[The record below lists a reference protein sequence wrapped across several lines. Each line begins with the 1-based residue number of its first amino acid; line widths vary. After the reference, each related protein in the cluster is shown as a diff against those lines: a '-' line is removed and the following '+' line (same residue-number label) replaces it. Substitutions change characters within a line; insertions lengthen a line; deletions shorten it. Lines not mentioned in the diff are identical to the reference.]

1 MEAEQNKELCRVLID
16 HVKRYPL
23 MEPCDAVK
31 LIFQNEF
38 GGEHLLTEPSA
49 TLAWLQAEWAS
60 TPYDPDVPPVE
71 DIGNGMVRV
80 ALAALRLTEDALR
93 TLNRD
98 FLRSAQIPMGRRK
111 TFLSKLDALCMLAE
125 EKVFSF
131 TRQELEAF
139 LERYISAGCGP
150 LSHSPA
156 YREAYRPAYRVVK
169 HSFSLIALYRDMAQ
183 LLERGERT
191 VIAIE
196 GRCAAGKSSIA
207 GWLSQRFD
215 IPVVHMDH
223 FFLRPEQ
230 RTRERLTRP
239 GENVDHE
246 RFRREVL
253 EPLAEGK
260 AASYRPWSCQT
271 GSMGEPIVLS
281 PASMVLVEGSYSCHP
296 ALWDCYD
303 RRVFLTVDPEEQLR
317 RIEARDGCEQ
327 LKNFREKWIPLEERY
342 FSAFQVEERCD
353 YQLEI

>member
-1 MEAEQNKELCRVLID
+1 MEAEQNQELCRILID

-49 TLAWLQAEWAS
+49 TLAWLRAEWAS
-60 TPYDPDVPPVE
+60 TPYDPDIPPVE
-71 DIGNGMVRV
+71 DIGNGMARV

-98 FLRSAQIPMGRRK
+98 FLRSAQVPMGRRK
-111 TFLSKLDALCMLAE
+111 TFLSKLDTLRMLAE
-125 EKVFSF
+125 EKIFSF
-131 TRQELEAF
+131 TRQELEVY

-150 LSHSPA
+150 LSHSPT
-156 YREAYRPAYRVVK
+156 YREAYRPADRVVK
-169 HSFSLIALYRDMAQ
+169 HSFSLIALYRELTQ
-183 LLERGERT
+183 LLARGERT

-196 GRCAAGKSSIA
+196 GRCASGKSSVA
-207 GWLSQRFD
+207 GWLSRRFG

-230 RTRERLTRP
+230 RTRERLAGP

-246 RFRREVL
+246 RLREEVL
-253 EPLAEGK
+253 EPLAAGK
-260 AASYRPWSCQT
+260 AVSYRPYSCQT
-271 GSMGEPIVLS
+271 GTLDEPIALEPS
-281 PASMVLVEGSYSCHP
+281 PVVLVEGSYSCHP
-296 ALWDCYD
+296 ALWDYYD
-303 RRVFLTVDPEEQLR
+303 RRVFLSVDPEEQLR
-317 RIEARDGCEQ
+317 RIEARDGREQ
-327 LKNFREKWIPLEERY
+327 LQTFREQWIPLEERY

-353 YQLEI
+353 YQLEL

>member
-1 MEAEQNKELCRVLID
+1 MEAEQHQELCRVLID

-38 GGEHLLTEPSA
+38 GGEHLITEPSG
-49 TLAWLQAEWAS
+49 TLAWLRAEWTS
-60 TPYDPDVPPVE
+60 TPYDPDVPAVE

-80 ALAALRLTEDALR
+80 ALAALRLTDNALR

-98 FLRSAQIPMGRRK
+98 FFRSAQAHVGRRK
-111 TFLSKLDALCMLAE
+111 TFLSKLDALCTLAE

-131 TRQELEAF
+131 TRQELEAY

-169 HSFSLIALYRDMAQ
+169 RSFSLMALYRDLAQ
-183 LLERGERT
+183 LLERGERA
-191 VIAIE
+191 VVAIE
-196 GRCAAGKSSIA
+196 GRCAAGKSSA
-207 GWLSQRFD
+207 ADWLSQRFD
-215 IPVVHMDH
+215 VPVVHMDH
-223 FFLRPEQ
+223 FFLRPEK
-230 RTRERLTRP
+230 RTRERLAKP

-246 RFRREVL
+246 RFREEVL
-253 EPLAEGK
+253 EPLRLGEAV
-260 AASYRPWSCQT
+260 SYRPWSCRT
-271 GSMGEPIVLS
+271 ETLGEPIALKPSSV
-281 PASMVLVEGSYSCHP
+281 VLVEGSYSCHP
-296 ALWDCYD
+296 ALWDYYD

-317 RIEARDGCEQ
+317 RIEARDGPSQ
-327 LKNFREKWIPLEERY
+327 LPVFREKWIPLEERY

-353 YQLEI
+353 YQLEL